1 MTKISKTQNIL
12 FSCPLGTELNKD
24 GNKCVKCSDGK
35 FRSGN
40 EECRKPD
47 PCNISSADSKNQT
60 PCPNYLTPTI
70 KGDSCGKHYNENL
83 FYPKEEIPS
92 TSVNSVKRCASGR
105 IGSNCEVKCWN
116 YYNKLGDVKN
126 DSTDSEFNKNY
137 TSVISNNK
145 KYCIE
150 CPDGFKAVPVE
161 YNIDDVDK
169 FNPKAAKIH
178 YSMSID
184 DMDRHHGSKKN
195 WGTICVECDDNH
207 FRTEGMLSCKACNDD
222 EYLDNDTKL
231 FKNSYELI
239 DKTCGRKNDGI
250 VAVDDK
256 NIYLNEFTKGFKPK
270 FGCKKYTDRNKSSPT
285 KIGFKMLDNKFT
297 ENNESKGSNNNN
309 LVLKNMKYEI
319 IGECGSYPNPSVCK
333 DAETQKY
340 NSCEN
345 HVDTYC
351 PNKNLCCRDCNQKYE
366 NCVNDSGTTLDGFK
380 WMPGDCDSENEKYN
394 KYASVSPA
402 STPVPETSLTRSNKS
417 TFNSR
422 TQYLCDNA
430 KGVSLSNIS
439 DPVYNPNP
447 TESPTLNGNVGP
459 VLSQMSGLQY
469 VSSGI
474 NWDPVEEERKRH
486 KKDGRMGKTIY
497 TGDYQDPCRENFA
510 NFAVDFSGDPPAP
523 TPAPTLPLS
532 EPFSASTTPSIQLF

>member
-1 MTKISKTQNIL
+1 MI
-12 FSCPLGTELNKD
+12 
-24 GNKCVKCSDGK
+24 
-35 FRSGN
+35 
-40 EECRKPD
+40 
-47 PCNISSADSKNQT
+47 
-60 PCPNYLTPTI
+60 
-70 KGDSCGKHYNENL
+70 
-83 FYPKEEIPS
+83 
-92 TSVNSVKRCASGR
+92 
-105 IGSNCEVKCWN
+105 W
-116 YYNKLGDVKN
+116 
-126 DSTDSEFNKNY
+126 TD
-137 TSVISNNK
+137 TMVQ
-145 KYCIE
+145 
-150 CPDGFKAVPVE
+150 
-161 YNIDDVDK
+161 
-169 FNPKAAKIH
+169 
-178 YSMSID
+178 
-184 DMDRHHGSKKN
+184 KN

-474 NWDPVEEERKRH
+474 NWDPVEEERKRQEE
-486 KKDGRMGKTIY
+486 RWAAWERQFTL
-497 TGDYQDPCRENFA
+497 GDYQDPCRENFA

-532 EPFSASTTPSIQLF
+532 EPFSASTTPPPFNYFNEEYFKYNEKMEPLCVMYPNKNFCKYNVSESENGKM